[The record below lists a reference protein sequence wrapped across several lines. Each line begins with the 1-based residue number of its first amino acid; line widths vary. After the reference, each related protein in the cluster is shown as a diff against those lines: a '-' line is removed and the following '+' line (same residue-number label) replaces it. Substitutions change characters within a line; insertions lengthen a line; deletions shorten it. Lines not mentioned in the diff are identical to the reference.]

1 VDIVDRLLRF
11 FEGVLLWGHLGLLG
25 AFGGIANFYYL
36 NATKNRKFLWGV
48 LVANVILAAF
58 LGKALGGLIPEENQ
72 FRDSIV
78 MLLGFFA
85 FPVVHALEARF
96 IAFIDRLLPFG
107 SK

>member
-1 VDIVDRLLRF
+1 LRF
-11 FEGVLLWGHLGLLG
+11 LEGALSWGHLGLLG

-36 NATKNRKFLWGV
+36 NATKNRKFVWGV
-48 LVANVILAAF
+48 LAANVILAAF
-58 LGKALGGLIPEENQ
+58 LGKSLGGMISEENE

-96 IAFIDRLLPFG
+96 IAFLDRTLPFG
-107 SK
+107 R